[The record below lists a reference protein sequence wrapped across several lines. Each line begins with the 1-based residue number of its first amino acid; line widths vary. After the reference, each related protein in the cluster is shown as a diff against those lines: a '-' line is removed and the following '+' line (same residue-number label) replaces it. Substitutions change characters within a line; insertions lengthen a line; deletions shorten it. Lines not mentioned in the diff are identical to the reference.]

1 MNLQCIN
8 LFFISIPF
16 LLLIILLN
24 FNLQKYIDSF
34 YFKFFRIMTK
44 KLCFIFSF
52 LVSICVMQAQ
62 PPCPPNV
69 TLSFQNTPVSCFGGN
84 NGTATVTVNG
94 GSNNYAYSW
103 TPTGGNSFTAS
114 GLTAGVYTCTVLNT
128 TTTGGGVPTV
138 VYSENFNGATS
149 TLTLNTPTG
158 LNDLDAN
165 FWEVTDDESGVLPPG
180 CGAAGLGN
188 PTLHVTNTLV
198 ANAGASYN
206 AGGLCALGICVTTNV
221 RAETPNIS
229 TIGFT
234 GLTLTFNY
242 IGNGQ
247 GTIDNASLVYSTNG
261 GGTWTVLAPSLKS
274 PICTSGQG
282 QWTAASYTLP
292 AACNGIPNLRIGFV
306 WTNNDDGVGSDPSF
320 AVDDIQIV
328 SGGTTTSVCAVTGSV
343 TITQP
348 ATAISA
354 TINTVPLGCNG
365 SAGSLTAIGSGGTG
379 PYSYSWNN
387 GQVTPV
393 LANLSTGTYT
403 CYVKD
408 ANNCTT
414 QVSATLNPPQ
424 GLAATSSTLPSPCF
438 GINTGTATA
447 LVTSGTAPY
456 TYSWSNGQSAATISG
471 LAAGVYTCIIHDA
484 NSCTATITA
493 VVQGPTTPLSIAF
506 TSQNPGCTGNADG
519 AITANGLGGT
529 PNYSYSWSNGISG
542 QTISNLGPGVYTC
555 FITDAA
561 NCTNQQSVTLIQ
573 ASGLSTATSST
584 PSSVAASTGTA
595 TVTVSGGT
603 APYSY
608 TWNTVPAQYTSTAIG
623 LPPGVYTCTIKD
635 ANGCVRV
642 VTVTIENGVGIDNQT
657 MGLASYQVTPNPT
670 TDFIWVHTLLIQ
682 KDDIRIS
689 LFDING
695 QEVFEQKES
704 NILELNQV
712 IPMSSFSAGVYLL
725 KIETSKGQLIDKVI
739 KY

>member
-1 MNLQCIN
+1 
-8 LFFISIPF
+8 
-16 LLLIILLN
+16 
-24 FNLQKYIDSF
+24 
-34 YFKFFRIMTK
+34 MTK

-84 NGTATVTVNG
+84 NGSATVNVNG
-94 GSNNYAYSW
+94 GSNNYAYTW

-114 GLTAGVYTCTVLNT
+114 GLTAGVYNCTVLNS

-180 CGAAGLGN
+180 CGAAGLFN

-198 ANAGASYN
+198 ANSGASYN
-206 AGGLCALGICVTTNV
+206 AGGLCAFGICVTTNV

-247 GTIDNASLVYSTNG
+247 GLIDNASLVYSTNG
-261 GGTWTVLAPSLKS
+261 GTSWNVLATSLKS
-274 PICTSGQG
+274 SICTTGQG
-282 QWTAASYTLP
+282 QWTAASYPLP
-292 AACNGIPNLRIGFV
+292 AACNGINNLRIGFI
-306 WTNNDDGVGSDPSF
+306 WTNDDDGVGSDPSF

-328 SGGTTTSVCAVTGSV
+328 TGGTITTVCAVTGSV

-348 ATAISA
+348 STALAA

-365 SAGSLTAIGSGGTG
+365 SAGSVTAIATGGTG
-379 PYSYSWNN
+379 PYTYSWNN
-387 GQVTPV
+387 GQISAV
-393 LANLSTGTYT
+393 LSNLSSGTYT

-414 QVSATLNPPQ
+414 QVSATLSPPQ
-424 GLAATSSTLPSPCF
+424 GLAATSSSIGSPCF
-438 GINTGTATA
+438 GNNTGAATA

-456 TYSWSNGQSAATISG
+456 TYTWSNGQSSATATN
-471 LAAGVYTCIIHDA
+471 LAAGVYTCMIHDA
-484 NSCTATITA
+484 NGCSATVTAT
-493 VVQGPTTPLSIAF
+493 VQGPTTALSINL
-506 TSQNPGCTGNADG
+506 TPQNPGCTGTADG
-519 AITANGLGGT
+519 SITANGVGGT

-555 FITDAA
+555 FITDAS
-561 NCTNQQSVTLIQ
+561 NCTSQQSVTLIQ
-573 ASGLSTATSST
+573 STGLSTASSST
-584 PSSVAASTGTA
+584 PSSAAASTGTA
-595 TVTVSGGT
+595 TISISGGT
-603 APYSY
+603 APYTY

-642 VTVTIENGVGIDNQT
+642 VQVSIENGVGIDNQT
-657 MGLASYQVTPNPT
+657 LGLASYQVIPNPA
-670 TDFIWVHTLLIQ
+670 TDWIQVNAQLFQ
-682 KDDIRIS
+682 KDDIQIS
-689 LFDING
+689 LYDING
-695 QEVFEQKES
+695 QVVYEQKDA
-704 NILELNQV
+704 NVLEINKV
-712 IPMSSFSAGVYLL
+712 IPISALSTGIYLL
-725 KIETSKGQLIDKVI
+725 KIETSKGQRMDKVM
-739 KY
+739 K